1 MKKQLIGLLFILLS
15 ACEPVL
21 AQQKADSVKIYRDS
35 IFVLGTKYEKVNA
48 EKKDAVS
55 TLAQIIYYE
64 KIIVRNKTQKK
75 YEHGWVTR
83 ALKYYNLPTKK

>member
-1 MKKQLIGLLFILLS
+1 MKNQLISLLFIILS
-15 ACEPVL
+15 ACSPVL
-21 AQQKADSVKIYRDS
+21 AQQKVDSLQIYRDS
-35 IFVLGTKYEKVNA
+35 VSVLQIKYEKVND

-75 YEHGWVTR
+75 YEHGWITR
-83 ALKYYNLPTKK
+83 ALKYYNYKPK

>member
-1 MKKQLIGLLFILLS
+1 MKKQLIILFLIILTGCS
-15 ACEPVL
+15 PIL
-21 AQQKADSVKIYRDS
+21 AQQKIDSVKIYRDS
-35 IFVLGTKYEKVNA
+35 VSVLQIKYEKVND

-75 YEHGWVTR
+75 YEHGWITR
-83 ALKYYNLPTKK
+83 ALKYYNYKPK